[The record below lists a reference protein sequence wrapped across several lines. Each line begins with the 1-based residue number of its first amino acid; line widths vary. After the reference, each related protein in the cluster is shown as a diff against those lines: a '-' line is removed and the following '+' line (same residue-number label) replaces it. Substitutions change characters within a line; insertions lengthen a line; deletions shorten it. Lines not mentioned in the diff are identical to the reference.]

1 MTTATPTS
9 TSGSERKTLGRTPTV
24 HLGRLELIS
33 WLNRALNADY
43 ASVQECADGVAYCQL
58 LDALHPGKVALHRL
72 DFNARF
78 LGDCE
83 RNVKTLRDAMRALDL
98 QVDVDFDALASG
110 KFIVR
115 VYTCECV
122 VCVDVVTSL
131 ARSKRAAL
139 SI

>member
-1 MTTATPTS
+1 M
-9 TSGSERKTLGRTPTV
+9 
-24 HLGRLELIS
+24 
-33 WLNRALNADY
+33 
-43 ASVQECADGVAYCQL
+43 AYCQL

-98 QVDVDFDALASG
+98 KVDVDFDALASG

-115 VYTCECV
+115 EHACLCLAVLV
-122 VCVDVVTSL
+122 VATSL
-131 ARSKRAAL
+131 ARSMRAAL
-139 SI
+139 SDASVEGTLTD

>member
-1 MTTATPTS
+1 M
-9 TSGSERKTLGRTPTV
+9 

-98 QVDVDFDALASG
+98 KVDVDFDALASG

-115 VYTCECV
+115 EHARLCLGVLV
-122 VCVDVVTSL
+122 VATSL
-131 ARSKRAAL
+131 ARSMRAAL
-139 SI
+139 SDASAEGTLTD

>member
-1 MTTATPTS
+1 M
-9 TSGSERKTLGRTPTV
+9 

-33 WLNRALNADY
+33 WLNRTLNADY

-98 QVDVDFDALASG
+98 KVDVDFDALASG

-115 VYTCECV
+115 EHARLCLGVLV
-122 VCVDVVTSL
+122 VATSL
-131 ARSKRAAL
+131 ARSMRAAL
-139 SI
+139 SDASVEGTLTD